1 MSLNVIA
8 KTHREKKVTFLGDRR
23 YNIQDIDRYKYFGKD
38 NYDPIVK
45 VGAEVL
51 TNGLF
56 TVNADGWSL
65 GAGITWVNGAIRF
78 VAVASPQNMNQVD
91 ADQDTPIVLGEKYEV
106 IFTISDYSGSGKV
119 RVSVGSTGI
128 GIDRSS
134 NGTFTETIVA
144 AGVNSFKIQV
154 RSGNNFTGTID
165 SVFCTL
171 VFSDQTV
178 SIGATK
184 DVDIS
189 SAFTDLD
196 INRYDII
203 SIGATSD
210 DETLCVVTLTSRTN
224 VRLFGISAGT
234 AVITL
239 TGKDLKGKMITSTF
253 NTVVS

>member
-1 MSLNVIA
+1 
-8 KTHREKKVTFLGDRR
+8 
-23 YNIQDIDRYKYFGKD
+23 
-38 NYDPIVK
+38 
-45 VGAEVL
+45 
-51 TNGLF
+51 
-56 TVNADGWSL
+56 
-65 GAGITWVNGAIRF
+65 
-78 VAVASPQNMNQVD
+78 MNQVD

-119 RVSVGSTGI
+119 RASVGSTGI

-134 NGTFTETIVA
+134 NGTFTEIITA
-144 AGVNSFKIQV
+144 AGSPNSFKIQV

-253 NTVVS
+253 NAVVS